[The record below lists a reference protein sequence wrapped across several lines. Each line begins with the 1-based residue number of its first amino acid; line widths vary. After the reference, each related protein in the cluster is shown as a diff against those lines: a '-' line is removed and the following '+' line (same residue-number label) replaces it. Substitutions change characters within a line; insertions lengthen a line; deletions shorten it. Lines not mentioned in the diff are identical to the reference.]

1 MVTFISRSPE
11 ETQSLGFEW
20 GRAAGSGWLIGL
32 VGDLGAGKTQLV
44 KGIAL
49 GLGLEQR
56 VVSPTFTLVH
66 EYEGGRLPLCHIDL
80 YRLDTPSQVSSAGL
94 DDYLLAPRGV
104 TVVEWID
111 RWFGPAGPPGWTPV
125 TDESKSMS
133 RYRHVRIELSGET
146 ERQITYEDF
155 SR

>member
-1 MVTFISRSPE
+1 MATFISKSPE
-11 ETQSLGFEW
+11 DTQALGVEW
-20 GRAAGSGWLIGL
+20 GRAASSGWLIGL

-44 KGIAL
+44 KGIAM
-49 GLGLEQR
+49 GMAIEQR

-80 YRLDTPSQVSSAGL
+80 YRLETPSQVLSAGIE
-94 DDYLLAPRGV
+94 DYVYAPRGV

-111 RWFGPAGPPGWTPV
+111 RWFGPAGPPGWSPV
-125 TDESKSMS
+125 REGLVGTR

-146 ERQITYEDF
+146 ERLITYEDF
-155 SR
+155 G